1 MVDRQSF
8 LQGEDI
14 FITVSIGKEYFTDMD
29 KLYAYVFFDDNH
41 GLITSEDGE
50 YIDMDYDAEKSEV
63 SIHISH
69 EITANAHYM
78 PVGTYGLEIMKVTK
92 DTEYRKIYQNK
103 KQFDLKKSYI
113 VNSGSKI
120 INFNIAMALKNNQYQ
135 GETLDLIIEGDENF
149 DFGESGTQPFKV
161 FVYPDGLDTSIEAN
175 KEYIKIIDSR
185 DVDGNA
191 VYGDGYVSREEN
203 YTAHAFLPYYETQNM
218 RTGSYTVEVL
228 YGDESR
234 SVNKF
239 NNAFI
244 LVEGYSNEI
253 Q

>member
-1 MVDRQSF
+1 
-8 LQGEDI
+8 
-14 FITVSIGKEYFTDMD
+14 
-29 KLYAYVFFDDNH
+29 
-41 GLITSEDGE
+41 
-50 YIDMDYDAEKSEV
+50 
-63 SIHISH
+63 
-69 EITANAHYM
+69 
-78 PVGTYGLEIMKVTK
+78 
-92 DTEYRKIYQNK
+92 
-103 KQFDLKKSYI
+103 
-113 VNSGSKI
+113 
-120 INFNIAMALKNNQYQ
+120 MALKNNQYQ

-161 FVYPDGLDTSIEAN
+161 FVYPDGLDTSVEAN

-191 VYGDGYVSREEN
+191 VYGDGYVSRGEN
-203 YTAHAFLPYYETQNM
+203 YTAHAFLPYNETQNM